1 MRFLLAALLLLGLPL
16 TGCSPK
22 EPRKKPLPVSTL
34 QVQPATFQD
43 LGDYTSTLEAVDE
56 VKMAAVSS
64 GRVQAR
70 LVRAGDQV
78 NAGQELLR
86 LRVRERS
93 ADVQQAQAAVARSK
107 AGVAEVRAK
116 LEKDK
121 SNFQR
126 YNYLKGQ
133 GASSAQELDGYRSQ
147 YLAQQASLK
156 ASIDGVA
163 AANAELEV
171 ARSRLSDKLVTA
183 PIAGQVGDILV
194 KVGDVV
200 KEGDPFTSIIRNDRL
215 LTRIEIP
222 SNLSSR
228 TKIGLPVWL
237 RDTSGTKVLAKGRIS
252 FVSPVVNTVSQG
264 LLAKAEFIN
273 PQGRLRSGERVRTQV
288 EFGSQQQLA
297 VPFSAVIQTAGQSF
311 VYVLGSAKQLPI
323 NLRNKL
329 EIPAEASV
337 AMKLPVRLGALQ
349 NNCYPVLAGIKLGDR
364 LIASNILNLRN
375 GTAVKA
381 RSSRQGIALCRSAR

>member
-34 QVQPATFQD
+34 LVQPATFQD

-56 VKMAAVSS
+56 VKMAAVSG

-93 ADVQQAQAAVARSK
+93 ADVQQAQAALARSK

-126 YNYLKGQ
+126 YNYLKSQ

-147 YLAQQASLK
+147 YLSQQASLK

-163 AANAELEV
+163 AASAELEV

-183 PIAGQVGDILV
+183 PIAGQVGDIMV

-252 FVSPVVNTVSQG
+252 FVSPVVNTASQG

-329 EIPAEASV
+329 EIPADASV
-337 AMKLPVRLGALQ
+337 AIKLPVRLGALQ
-349 NNCYPVLAGIKLGDR
+349 NNCYPVQAGIKLGDR

-381 RSSRQGIALCRSAR
+381 RSSRQGIALCASAR

>member
-34 QVQPATFQD
+34 QIQPATFQD

-56 VKMAAVSS
+56 VKMAAVSG

-70 LVRAGDQV
+70 LVMAGDQV
-78 NAGQELLR
+78 IAGQELLR

-93 ADVQQAQAAVARSK
+93 ADVQQAQAALARSK

-126 YNYLKGQ
+126 YNYLKSQ

-163 AANAELEV
+163 AASAELEV

-183 PIAGQVGDILV
+183 PIAGQVGDIMV

-252 FVSPVVNTVSQG
+252 FVSPVVNTASQG

-297 VPFSAVIQTAGQSF
+297 VPFSAVIQTAGQSI

-329 EIPAEASV
+329 QIPADASV
-337 AMKLPVRLGALQ
+337 AIKLPVRLGALQ
-349 NNCYPVLAGIKLGDR
+349 NNCYPVQAGIKFGDR

-381 RSSRQGIALCRSAR
+381 RSSRQGLALCSSAR

>member
-1 MRFLLAALLLLGLPL
+1 VRFLLAALLLLGLPL

-34 QVQPATFQD
+34 LVQPATFQD

-56 VKMAAVSS
+56 VKMAAVSG

-70 LVRAGDQV
+70 LVMAGDQV
-78 NAGQELLR
+78 IAGQELLR

-93 ADVQQAQAAVARSK
+93 ADVQQAQAALARSK

-126 YNYLKGQ
+126 YNYLKSQ

-163 AANAELEV
+163 AASAELEV

-183 PIAGQVGDILV
+183 PIAGQVGDIMV

-252 FVSPVVNTVSQG
+252 FVSPVVNTASQG

-329 EIPAEASV
+329 QIPADASV
-337 AMKLPVRLGALQ
+337 AIKLPVRLGALQ
-349 NNCYPVLAGIKLGDR
+349 NNCYPVQAGIKFGDR

-381 RSSRQGIALCRSAR
+381 RSSRQGLALCSSAR

>member
-34 QVQPATFQD
+34 LVQPATFQD

-56 VKMAAVSS
+56 VKMAAVSG

-70 LVRAGDQV
+70 LVMAGDQV
-78 NAGQELLR
+78 IAGQELLR

-93 ADVQQAQAAVARSK
+93 ADVQQAQAALARSK

-126 YNYLKGQ
+126 YNYLKSQ

-163 AANAELEV
+163 AASAELEV

-183 PIAGQVGDILV
+183 PIAGQVGDIMV

-252 FVSPVVNTVSQG
+252 FVSPVVNTASQG

-329 EIPAEASV
+329 QIPADASV
-337 AMKLPVRLGALQ
+337 AIKLPVRLGALQ
-349 NNCYPVLAGIKLGDR
+349 NNCYPVQAGIKFGDR

-381 RSSRQGIALCRSAR
+381 RSSRQGLALCSSAR

>member
-34 QVQPATFQD
+34 LVQPATFQD

-56 VKMAAVSS
+56 VKMAAVSG

-70 LVRAGDQV
+70 LVMAGDQV
-78 NAGQELLR
+78 IAGQELLR

-93 ADVQQAQAAVARSK
+93 ADVQKAQAALARSK

-126 YNYLKGQ
+126 YNYLKSQ

-163 AANAELEV
+163 AASAELEV

-183 PIAGQVGDILV
+183 PIAGQVGDIMV

-252 FVSPVVNTVSQG
+252 FVSPIVNTASQG

-311 VYVLGSAKQLPI
+311 VYVLESAKQLPI
-323 NLRNKL
+323 ELRNKL
-329 EIPAEASV
+329 EIPADASV
-337 AMKLPVRLGALQ
+337 AIKLPVRLGALQ
-349 NNCYPVLAGIKLGDR
+349 NNCYPVQGGIKLGDR

-381 RSSRQGIALCRSAR
+381 RANRQGIALCSSAR

>member
-1 MRFLLAALLLLGLPL
+1 M
-16 TGCSPK
+16 
-22 EPRKKPLPVSTL
+22 
-34 QVQPATFQD
+34 
-43 LGDYTSTLEAVDE
+43 
-56 VKMAAVSS
+56 
-64 GRVQAR
+64 
-70 LVRAGDQV
+70 
-78 NAGQELLR
+78 
-86 LRVRERS
+86 
-93 ADVQQAQAAVARSK
+93 
-107 AGVAEVRAK
+107 
-116 LEKDK
+116 
-121 SNFQR
+121 
-126 YNYLKGQ
+126 
-133 GASSAQELDGYRSQ
+133 
-147 YLAQQASLK
+147 
-156 ASIDGVA
+156 
-163 AANAELEV
+163 
-171 ARSRLSDKLVTA
+171 
-183 PIAGQVGDILV
+183 V

-252 FVSPVVNTVSQG
+252 FVSPVVNTASQG

-297 VPFSAVIQTAGQSF
+297 VSFSAVIQTAGQSF

-323 NLRNKL
+323 ELRNKL
-329 EIPAEASV
+329 EIPADASV
-337 AMKLPVRLGALQ
+337 AIKLPVRLGALQ
-349 NNCYPVLAGIKLGDR
+349 NNCYPVQAGIKLGDR

-381 RSSRQGIALCRSAR
+381 RSSRQGIALCASAR